1 MQMKKAEQLRE
12 RWKNK
17 GNPTCDHPDL
27 EKEYIQGYDTG
38 SMVCTTCGESFY
50 SSELEQEP
58 ETLRWRTKSK

>member
-17 GNPTCDHPDL
+17 GNPPCAHLDL
-27 EKEYIQGYDTG
+27 EKEYIEGSDTG
-38 SMVCTTCGESFY
+38 SRVCTTCGESFI

-58 ETLRWRTKSK
+58 ETLRWRPKSK